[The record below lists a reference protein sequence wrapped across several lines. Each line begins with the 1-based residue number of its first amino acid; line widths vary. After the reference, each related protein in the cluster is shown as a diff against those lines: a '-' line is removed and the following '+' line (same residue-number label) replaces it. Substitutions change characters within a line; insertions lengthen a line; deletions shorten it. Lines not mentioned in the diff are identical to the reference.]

1 MPPTSPPPSASCR
14 KRTRRGPRNEA
25 AGLRLHLRRPP
36 GRCLREPAASAPPHG
51 AGRRGCRAQARHGRR
66 GQAAGSE
73 QHLRLLADR
82 QARSLPEPGGL
93 AAGIRPGGAEPRAGE
108 DAAREVVARSAP
120 SLDDRD
126 RDRDAPGHGRGS
138 GSPRL
143 ARAPGRLHRPERRQ
157 GHRDPPRR
165 DGDHGDHHRSLDRPG
180 VPAECEAAG
189 ARHPRGREGFQGAPG
204 RRAHGRGEGGPV
216 MRAASR
222 RDKRMATRMLLTAV
236 LIAAAPAAR
245 AAAPV
250 KVTSVEEKG
259 GKLFI
264 HATAKPEFTVFKLS
278 GPPRVVID
286 LNEGDVSAAVQSGE
300 SAGHHSIHRAGIAG
314 WSAAQFDER
323 GVRVGR
329 IVVALEGDQKYDVAV
344 EGSDL
349 VLSVG
354 EDKPEAPEADPD
366 LVLSREDVQEVKNP
380 AHRLGRISVG
390 EIDGTARVFVK
401 ADGEIGKLGI
411 LELKNPARLAL
422 DLHGV
427 RGRFAKAPGVLLVKG
442 VRVGKTEDGA
452 RVVIDGAGATMPKYL
467 ISRVTDGL
475 EVVVGERAPLVEQ
488 KRSPAAN
495 PAAEAAVEPEA
506 ARMAA
511 APKLVPVR
519 AVDLRTIENRT
530 EVLVA
535 LDQAV
540 RFEVSRPEATTSV
553 LTLHGVALPD
563 RLERNLDASSLG
575 GPVTMLSSYRVPG
588 GSDVKVVATV
598 AKGTLDELT
607 AQKGT
612 LVWKFGGPKP
622 VAQATTPAPRA
633 AAMASEARA
642 AASQT
647 NVYDATNYGGRKV
660 DFNVKDIDIKNLL
673 GAIAEISKKNIIVAD
688 DVKGTVTIKLRNV
701 PWDQALDIVLKSKG
715 LGREDIGNIS
725 MAPTFG
731 NPTGLIFPSILAVAG
746 AADDPGAPTSGLPGV
761 TQPNFAVNMP
771 APIGLNSGG
780 GLGFVFGSAGGA
792 ANLNLRL
799 SAAETSGT
807 IKTISSPRVVTVD
820 NVDASISQGVSIPFS
835 QTSAAGVTT
844 NFIEA
849 RLELRVT
856 PHVTQ
861 EGSIQM
867 KINATNN
874 QPNPQLTGS
883 NGQPSISRREART
896 EVLVRDG
903 ETTVIGGIYTR
914 RNSEAWNEVP
924 VLSKIPVLGWLFKKQ
939 AIQDDRTEL
948 LVFITPRIVNRSQSV
963 VASAPPAAD
972 EGKQ

>member
-1 MPPTSPPPSASCR
+1 
-14 KRTRRGPRNEA
+14 
-25 AGLRLHLRRPP
+25 
-36 GRCLREPAASAPPHG
+36 
-51 AGRRGCRAQARHGRR
+51 
-66 GQAAGSE
+66 
-73 QHLRLLADR
+73 
-82 QARSLPEPGGL
+82 
-93 AAGIRPGGAEPRAGE
+93 
-108 DAAREVVARSAP
+108 
-120 SLDDRD
+120 
-126 RDRDAPGHGRGS
+126 
-138 GSPRL
+138 
-143 ARAPGRLHRPERRQ
+143 
-157 GHRDPPRR
+157 
-165 DGDHGDHHRSLDRPG
+165 
-180 VPAECEAAG
+180 
-189 ARHPRGREGFQGAPG
+189 
-204 RRAHGRGEGGPV
+204 
-216 MRAASR
+216 
-222 RDKRMATRMLLTAV
+222 MATRMLLTAV

-264 HATAKPEFTVFKLS
+264 HATAKPEFTAFKLS

-286 LNEGDVSAAVQSGE
+286 LNEGDVSAVVQAGDSR
-300 SAGHHSIHRAGIAG
+300 GHHSMVSPASNGIAG

-329 IVVALEGDQKYDVAV
+329 IVVALEGDPKYDVAV

-354 EDKPEAPEADPD
+354 EDKPQAPEADPN

-380 AHRLGRISVG
+380 AHKLGRISVG

-411 LELKNPARLAL
+411 VELKNPARLAL

-427 RGRFAKAPGVLLVKG
+427 SGRFAKAPGVLLVKG

-452 RVVIDGAGATMPKYL
+452 RVVIDGDGATMPKYL
-467 ISRVTDGL
+467 ISRVADGL
-475 EVVVGERAPLVEQ
+475 EVAVGERAPVVEP
-488 KRSPAAN
+488 KGSPAAN
-495 PAAEAAVEPEA
+495 QAAEAAVEPEA
-506 ARMAA
+506 ARMAP

-553 LTLHGVALPD
+553 LTLHGAALPD

-598 AKGTLDELT
+598 ARGTLDELT

-612 LVWKFGGPKP
+612 LVWRFGGPKP

-642 AASQT
+642 AASQS
-647 NVYDATNYGGRKV
+647 NVYDASNYSGRKV

-715 LGREDIGNIS
+715 LGREDIGNIIRVAPIETLRAEQKS
-725 MAPTFG
+725 AAEAYRNRQAAEPLKVRLIPVNYARAEQLTAQLKDALTERGTVSVDSRTNTLIVKDVQEALLRAEGIIRNLDTQTPEVLIEARIVEAATSFARQAGIQWGGNVSLAPTFG
-731 NPTGLIFPSILAVAG
+731 NATGLIFPNILAVAG
-746 AADDPGAPTSGLPGV
+746 AADDPGAPTGGLQGV
-761 TQPNFAVNMP
+761 NQPNFAVNMP

-799 SAAETSGT
+799 SAAEASGT

-820 NVDASISQGVSIPFS
+820 NTDASISQGVSIPFS
-835 QTSAAGVTT
+835 QTSAAGVAT

-914 RNSEAWNEVP
+914 RNAEAWNEVP
-924 VLSKIPVLGWLFKKQ
+924 VLSKIPVLGWLFKKK
-939 AIQDDRTEL
+939 AVSDDRTEL
-948 LVFITPRIVNRSQSV
+948 LVFITPRIVNRSQSI
-963 VASAPPAAD
+963 VAAAPSAGD
-972 EGKQ
+972 EGK

>member
-1 MPPTSPPPSASCR
+1 MRGAIR
-14 KRTRRGPRNEA
+14 KEKWMATHVFLTA
-25 AGLRLHLRRPP
+25 ALF
-36 GRCLREPAASAPPHG
+36 
-51 AGRRGCRAQARHGRR
+51 
-66 GQAAGSE
+66 
-73 QHLRLLADR
+73 
-82 QARSLPEPGGL
+82 
-93 AAGIRPGGAEPRAGE
+93 
-108 DAAREVVARSAP
+108 
-120 SLDDRD
+120 
-126 RDRDAPGHGRGS
+126 
-138 GSPRL
+138 
-143 ARAPGRLHRPERRQ
+143 
-157 GHRDPPRR
+157 
-165 DGDHGDHHRSLDRPG
+165 
-180 VPAECEAAG
+180 AG
-189 ARHPRGREGFQGAPG
+189 A
-204 RRAHGRGEGGPV
+204 
-216 MRAASR
+216 S
-222 RDKRMATRMLLTAV
+222 L
-236 LIAAAPAAR
+236 AR

-286 LNEGDVSAAVQSGE
+286 LNGGDVTAVQSG
-300 SAGHHSIHRAGIAG
+300 GHHSMVSPAVFHRDGIAG
-314 WSAAQFDER
+314 WSAAQFDE
-323 GVRVGR
+323 GDTRVGR
-329 IVVALEGDQKYDVAV
+329 IVVTLLTDQKYDVSSA
-344 EGSDL
+344 GTDL
-349 VLSVG
+349 VLTVG
-354 EDKPEAPEADPD
+354 EPNAAPAPAPAADPNT
-366 LVLSREDVQEVKNP
+366 VLSREDVQEVRNP
-380 AHRLGRISVG
+380 ARKLGQVTVA
-390 EIDGTARVFVK
+390 EKDGSALVQLK
-401 ADGEIGKLGI
+401 ADGEIGWIGI
-411 LELKNPARLAL
+411 IELKNPGRLAL

-427 RGRFAKAPGVLLVKG
+427 AGRFGKAGGALLVKG
-442 VRVGKTEDGA
+442 VRIGKTDDGT
-452 RVVIDGAGATMPKYL
+452 RVVIDAGGDVLPKYRFE
-467 ISRVTDGL
+467 RVADGL
-475 EVVVGERAPLVEQ
+475 RVLVGEPKALAARPAPASTKPE
-488 KRSPAAN
+488 S
-495 PAAEAAVEPEA
+495 EPEA
-506 ARMAA
+506 RPLAKADVTKIPL
-511 APKLVPVR
+511 APKLVPIR
-519 AVDLRTIENRT
+519 AVDLRTLENRT

-535 LDQAV
+535 LDEAV
-540 RFEVSRPEATTSV
+540 RFEVSRPDPSTSV

-588 GSDVKVVATV
+588 GEDVKVVATV

-612 LVWKFGGPKP
+612 LIWKFGGPKA

-633 AAMASEARA
+633 AAMASDARA
-642 AASQT
+642 GTGQTT
-647 NVYDATNYGGRKV
+647 NVYDTTNYSGRKV

-673 GAIAEISKKNIIVAD
+673 GAIAEISRKNIIVAD

-715 LGREDIGNIS
+715 LGREDVGNIIRVAPIETLRAEQKAAAEAYKNRQATEPLKVRLIPVNYAKAESLTPQIKDSLTERGTVSVDSRTNTLIVKDVQEALLRAEGIVRNLDTQTPEVLIEARIVEAATSFARQAGIQWGGNVS

-731 NPTGLIFPSILAVAG
+731 NPTGLIFPNILAVAG
-746 AADDPGAPTSGLPGV
+746 AADDPAAPVSGLQGV
-761 TQPNFAVNMP
+761 GAPNFAVNMP
-771 APIGLNSGG
+771 APIGLNNGG

-799 SAAETSGT
+799 SAAENSGT

-844 NFIEA
+844 SFIEA

-867 KINATNN
+867 RINATNN

-924 VLSKIPVLGWLFKKQ
+924 VLSKIPILGWLFKKK
-939 AIQDDRTEL
+939 AVTDDRTEL
-948 LVFITPRIVNRSQSV
+948 LVFVTPRIVNRSQSV
-963 VASAPPAAD
+963 VAAAPSAGD